1 MATRELYLAAIPTYA
16 MLCDIF
22 IVVAPSPMDD
32 DLDSRMSAHFRG
44 GFSCER
50 SWWVFGCALQV
61 TNTHSLLNSLR
72 STVRWLV
79 VFFFWIIQGWCK
91 AEFLA
96 RLVESGVH
104 NLFFCDSCDGFLQ
117 QVTLEMLQTIDLNV
131 FSGEFGCCS
140 VQHVG
145 YELCDREK
153 LRTPILGV
161 YAHYLRKLMSTD
173 EATVSVVQMEQ
184 EKERLLPKFFDFVQG
199 VDVLTRTTHTREL
212 FGPLPEIL
220 EKRIKAS
227 WTKHNAQTLQPST
240 APTSDPGR
248 SQRDMVWEEE
258 AGVASTE
265 SPEREPSRHE
275 HGQGSSMTAHI
286 SSTRVSQM
294 YESEDWV
301 VVDLDAVM
309 KEWTGSSTSSE
320 TAVES
325 EWL

>member
-22 IVVAPSPMDD
+22 IVIAPSPMDD
-32 DLDSRMSAHFRG
+32 DLDSRMLAHFRG
-44 GFSCER
+44 
-50 SWWVFGCALQV
+50 
-61 TNTHSLLNSLR
+61 
-72 STVRWLV
+72 
-79 VFFFWIIQGWCK
+79 GWCK

-117 QVTLEMLQTIDLNV
+117 QVTLEMLRTIDLNV

-140 VQHVG
+140 VQHVR

-161 YAHYLRKLMSTD
+161 YAHYLRTLRSTD
-173 EATVSVVQMEQ
+173 AVTVSVVQMEQ

-199 VDVLTRTTHTREL
+199 VDVLTRTTQTLEL
-212 FGPLPEIL
+212 FGPLPGIL
-220 EKRIKAS
+220 EKRMKAS
-227 WTKHNAQTLQPST
+227 WTKHNAETLQPST

-248 SQRDMVWEEE
+248 SQRDMVCEE

-265 SPEREPSRHE
+265 SPGREPSRHE
-275 HGQGSSMTAHI
+275 HGQGSSMTADI

-301 VVDLDAVM
+301 VADLDAVM
-309 KEWTGSSTSSE
+309 KEWTGSSTSTG
-320 TAVES
+320 TAVEC